1 MSKHELHDLE
11 SANRSALIRLASP
24 YGDNPKEQPVKVWAN
39 ILGDVFVLNIGTLY
53 GPDTSLHLTRD
64 GLTDLWEM
72 LADLDASTPTQTYD
86 GTRDV

>member
-1 MSKHELHDLE
+1 MSKHELGKLD
-11 SANRSALIRLASP
+11 SANRSATMRLASP
-24 YGDNPKEQPVKVWAN
+24 YQDQDDRDPVKVWAN
-39 ILGDVFVLNIGTLY
+39 ILGDVFVLNIGTVY

-72 LADLDASTPTQTYD
+72 LADLDASTPTHTYD

>member
-1 MSKHELHDLE
+1 M
-11 SANRSALIRLASP
+11 RLACP
-24 YGDNPKEQPVKVWAN
+24 YQDRDDRDPVKVTAN
-39 ILGDVFVLNIGTLY
+39 ILGDVFVLNLGTLY

-72 LADLDASTPTQTYD
+72 LADLDASTPTHTYD

>member
-1 MSKHELHDLE
+1 MSKHELGALD
-11 SANRSALIRLASP
+11 SANRSASMRLASP
-24 YGDNPKEQPVKVWAN
+24 YQDIADRDPVKVWAN

-86 GTRDV
+86 GTRDI